1 MRVIRAGDDDRAG
14 LVIVNQLPGQAF
26 SSWLKLNVK
35 CICVLGIWCT
45 EHSDARCLV
54 PIPAQSS
61 RINRD
66 PAFEKFE
73 RVNPGCYR
81 LDGIRMAGRGELVG
95 GCHGPCST
103 TGFINDKGRYHW

>member
-1 MRVIRAGDDDRAG
+1 MRVIPAGDDDRAG
-14 LVIVNQLPGQAF
+14 LVIVDQLPGQAF

-45 EHSDARCLV
+45 EHSDPRCLV
-54 PIPAQSS
+54 PIPAQPS

-66 PAFEKFE
+66 PAFEEFE

-81 LDGIRMAGRGELVG
+81 LDGIRTVGRGDLVG
-95 GCHGPCST
+95 GVMAPSST
-103 TGFINDKGRYHW
+103 TDIAYDKGRYHW